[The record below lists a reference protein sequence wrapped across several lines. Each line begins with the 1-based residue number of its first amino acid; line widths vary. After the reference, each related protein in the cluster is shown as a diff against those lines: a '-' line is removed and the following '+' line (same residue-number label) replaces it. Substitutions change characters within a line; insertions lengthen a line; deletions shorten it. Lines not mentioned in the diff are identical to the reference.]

1 MQKEMIT
8 LNMGSLLLVVIWH
21 N

>member
-8 LNMGSLLLVVIWH
+8 LNMGSLILVVIWH